1 MSTNIFP
8 RLTKLALLYMDL
20 LCRLVWLT
28 DFPKTQPFKRDI
40 ATKDAKYIKNKF
52 YVLL

>member
-1 MSTNIFP
+1 
-8 RLTKLALLYMDL
+8 MDL

-28 DFPKTQPFKRDI
+28 DFPKTQPFKGDI
-40 ATKDAKYIKNKF
+40 ATKDAKYIKNFIYNKF